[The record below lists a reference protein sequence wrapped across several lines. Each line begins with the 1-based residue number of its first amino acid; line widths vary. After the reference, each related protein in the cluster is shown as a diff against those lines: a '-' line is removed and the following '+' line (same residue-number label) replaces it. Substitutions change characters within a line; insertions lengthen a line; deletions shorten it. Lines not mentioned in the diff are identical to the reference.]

1 MITGFGSVLK
11 DYLEYHNI
19 SQVEFAESLD
29 ITPKHLNE
37 ILNKNIDMSEEL
49 MVAISLITDIDISL
63 IVNMENEKKMK
74 IYLNKEYGDNLSDFL
89 KQFNIN
95 ELSKKHWVEF
105 KNKDDTYRLALD
117 LLAFLKVRNFK
128 AMDNILANIMYK
140 KKDDADK
147 IKTLLWISRC
157 NELAL
162 KQTVN
167 NFEMN
172 NFNIIL
178 DYLKEERNKPFNYQR
193 LQSTF
198 NKYGFYF
205 VIEDSLSGTKVR
217 GCSKVKN
224 DKPAIYLTKLFNDK
238 ASLYFA
244 MYHEI
249 GHLKQNYNKSKRKYN
264 RHSIRR

>member
-1 MITGFGSVLK
+1 
-11 DYLEYHNI
+11 
-19 SQVEFAESLD
+19 
-29 ITPKHLNE
+29 
-37 ILNKNIDMSEEL
+37 
-49 MVAISLITDIDISL
+49 
-63 IVNMENEKKMK
+63 
-74 IYLNKEYGDNLSDFL
+74 
-89 KQFNIN
+89 
-95 ELSKKHWVEF
+95 
-105 KNKDDTYRLALD
+105 
-117 LLAFLKVRNFK
+117 
-128 AMDNILANIMYK
+128 
-140 KKDDADK
+140 
-147 IKTLLWISRC
+147 
-157 NELAL
+157 
-162 KQTVN
+162 
-167 NFEMN
+167 MN

-249 GHLKQNYNKSKRKYN
+249 GHLKQNYNKSKRKYIIDEDIELEN
-264 RHSIRR
+264 KADKFALNQMIDEDLWSQLINSSDIKKTSIEISKKYNIPLCFIVRNLAYNKYIKYTDKFYLDNIEKIN